1 MPNPLHRLMPNE
13 LQRLINSIIR
23 KCTVQK
29 CTRILDLFVFHK
41 VVQRRVSGVVGSSV
55 ALLLS

>member
-1 MPNPLHRLMPNE
+1 MPHPLHRLMPNE

-29 CTRILDLFVFHK
+29 CTRILDLFVFHSDASQ
-41 VVQRRVSGVVGSSV
+41 VWWDRQ
-55 ALLLS
+55 